1 MIGQLIA
8 VVWELIAAT
17 FIVLVVLTI
26 RKARARGQRLFVD
39 EPTARVKAL
48 RRDTTHEHEQDALL

>member
-1 MIGQLIA
+1 MLGQLIA

-39 EPTARVKAL
+39 EPTARVRAL
-48 RRDTTHEHEQDALL
+48 HRDTTHQYEQDAL